1 MSPETI
7 AVSIPLAFFLMIFAI
22 RYLVNREKLAMI
34 EKGIITDYSQRKR
47 KTSVIRWGYLMIG
60 VGLGLMSSLII
71 TKITSL
77 SDDEAPAIYFAMIFI
92 LGGIGLIKAHQVE
105 KKERQEEEL
114 V

>member
-1 MSPETI
+1 MNPETI

-47 KTSVIRWGYLMIG
+47 KISVIRWGYLMIG
-60 VGLGLMSSLII
+60 VGCGLLSSFII
-71 TKITSL
+71 SKVFGITE
-77 SDDEAPAIYFAMIFI
+77 DEAAAIYFSMIFI
-92 LGGIGLIKAHQVE
+92 LGGIGLVMAHKVE

>member
-47 KTSVIRWGYLMIG
+47 KISVIRWGYLMIG
-60 VGLGLMSSLII
+60 IGLGLLSSFII
-71 TKITSL
+71 TKL
-77 SDDEAPAIYFAMIFI
+77 AGLAEDEAPAIYFSMIFI
-92 LGGIGLIKAHQVE
+92 LGGIGLVMAHKVE
-105 KKERQEEEL
+105 KKETREEEL
-114 V
+114 L

>member
-7 AVSIPLAFFLMIFAI
+7 AVSIPLAFFLMIFSI
-22 RYLVNREKLAMI
+22 RYLINREKLAMI

-47 KTSVIRWGYLMIG
+47 KASVIRWGYLMIG
-60 VGLGLMSSLII
+60 IGCGLLSSFII
-71 TKITSL
+71 TKVSGL
-77 SDDEAPAIYFAMIFI
+77 SEEEAPAIYFSMIFI
-92 LGGIGLIKAHQVE
+92 LGGIGLVMAHKVE